1 MSKLSK
7 PLPAMPIWAIMY
19 LDEPVLQRAIESLT
33 DKLHWQLPD
42 QWSEQYLFSEFS
54 HYYDDEMGSDRIM
67 KQLFAFPF
75 LVERDSL
82 IEIKKR
88 AVEVEE
94 EFVTIHKKRRINID
108 PGLLSR
114 ENFILATGK
123 NFTHRIY
130 LGQGVFA
137 DLTLIYTKEKFQRL
151 AWTYKDYLLEIVQ
164 KFLLKQR
171 GRYNK
176 ILKNALK

>member
-1 MSKLSK
+1 MSILYK
-7 PLPAMPIWAIMY
+7 PLPAMPILAIMY
-19 LDEPVLQRAIESLT
+19 LDETILQKAIESLT
-33 DKLHWQLPD
+33 KKLDWQLPD
-42 QWSEQYLFSEFS
+42 EHSEPYIFSEFS
-54 HYYDDEMGSDRIM
+54 HYYDEEMCCDRII

-88 AVEVEE
+88 AVQVEND
-94 EFVTIHKKRRINID
+94 FVTVSNHRQINID

-114 ENFILATGK
+114 ENLVLATGK

-137 DLTLIYTKEKFQRL
+137 DLTLIYTKGKFQKL
-151 AWTYKDYLLEIVQ
+151 PWTYRDYMSEQVQ
-164 KFLLKQR
+164 RFLLKQR
-171 GRYNK
+171 KRYDDSVSS
-176 ILKNALK
+176 I